1 MTVEIDTQVQIV
13 VLGHPFYEACSSG
26 G

>member
-1 MTVEIDTQVQIV
+1 MTVDTEAQVQIV
-13 VLGHPFYEACSSG
+13 VLGHPFYEACFSG